1 MDYEIGEKKY
11 SSQELQNEIGG
22 ILTEFLLKIQKTSPN
37 FNKSEEEKRKTQL
50 SSADSR
56 IYEIMKEKNLKYY
69 ANKYN
74 LLQKFDEEQDV
85 NGFLKE
91 FFDLHNRFDG
101 LLNKIKL
108 ILNSNRDKRNLDVLI
123 VDNSFKHMKI
133 YIKKLLEVNNS
144 LSYDIQTDKAG
155 QSTDNVNQ

>member
-1 MDYEIGEKKY
+1 MDYEINGKKY
-11 SSQELQNEIGG
+11 SAQQLQDKIDN
-22 ILTEFLLKIQKTSPN
+22 ILKKFLTKIEETSPN
-37 FNKSEEEKRKTQL
+37 LKKTEEKSRSAKL
-50 SSADSR
+50 SNADSR
-56 IYEIMKEKNLKYY
+56 IYETMKEKNLKYY

-108 ILNSNRDKRNLDVLI
+108 ILNSNRDKRNLDVLV

-133 YIKKLLEVNNS
+133 YIKKLLEVNNN

-155 QSTDNVNQ
+155 QSIDKVN

>member
-1 MDYEIGEKKY
+1 MDYEINGKKY
-11 SSQELQNEIGG
+11 SAQQLQDKIDN
-22 ILTEFLLKIQKTSPN
+22 ILKKFLTKIEETSPN
-37 FNKSEEEKRKTQL
+37 LKKTEEKSRSAKL
-50 SSADSR
+50 SNADSR
-56 IYEIMKEKNLKYY
+56 IYETMKEKNLKYY

-108 ILNSNRDKRNLDVLI
+108 ILNSNRDKRNLDVLV

-133 YIKKLLEVNNS
+133 YIKKLLEVNNN

>member
-1 MDYEIGEKKY
+1 MDYEINGKKY
-11 SSQELQNEIGG
+11 SAQQLQDKIDN
-22 ILTEFLLKIQKTSPN
+22 ILKKFLTKIEETSPN
-37 FNKSEEEKRKTQL
+37 LKKTEEKSRSAKL
-50 SSADSR
+50 SNADSR
-56 IYEIMKEKNLKYY
+56 IYETMKEKNLKYY

-108 ILNSNRDKRNLDVLI
+108 ILNSNRDKRNLDVLV

-133 YIKKLLEVNNS
+133 YIKKLLEVNNN
-144 LSYDIQTDKAG
+144 LSYDRQTDKEC
-155 QSTDNVNQ
+155 

>member
-1 MDYEIGEKKY
+1 MDYEIGGKKY

-22 ILTEFLLKIQKTSPN
+22 ILTEFLLKIQKTRPN
-37 FNKSEEEKRKTQL
+37 FNKSEEEKRKAQL
-50 SSADSR
+50 SNADSR
-56 IYEIMKEKNLKYY
+56 IYETMKEKNLKYY

-108 ILNSNRDKRNLDVLI
+108 ILNSNRDKRNLDVLV

-133 YIKKLLEVNNS
+133 YIKKLLEVNNN

-155 QSTDNVNQ
+155 QSTDNINQ

>member
-1 MDYEIGEKKY
+1 MDYEINGKKY
-11 SSQELQNEIGG
+11 SAQQLQDKIDN
-22 ILTEFLLKIQKTSPN
+22 ILKKFLTKIEETSPN
-37 FNKSEEEKRKTQL
+37 LKKTEEKSRSAKL
-50 SSADSR
+50 SDTDEQ
-56 IYEIMKEKNLKYY
+56 IYQNMKNKNDNYY
-69 ANKYN
+69 NAKIN

-108 ILNSNRDKRNLDVLI
+108 ILNSNRDKRNLDVLV

-133 YIKKLLEVNNS
+133 YIKKLLEVNNN

-155 QSTDNVNQ
+155 QSIDKVN

>member
-1 MDYEIGEKKY
+1 MDYEINGKKY
-11 SSQELQNEIGG
+11 SAQQLQDKIDN
-22 ILTEFLLKIQKTSPN
+22 ILKKFLTKIEETSPN
-37 FNKSEEEKRKTQL
+37 LKKTEEKSRSAKL
-50 SSADSR
+50 SNADSR
-56 IYEIMKEKNLKYY
+56 IYETMKEKNLKYY

-108 ILNSNRDKRNLDVLI
+108 ILNSNRDKRNLDVLV

-133 YIKKLLEVNNS
+133 YIKKLLEVNNN
-144 LSYDIQTDKAG
+144 LSYDRQTDKAG
-155 QSTDNVNQ
+155 QSIDKVN

>member
-1 MDYEIGEKKY
+1 MDYEINGKKY
-11 SSQELQNEIGG
+11 SAQQLQDKIDN
-22 ILTEFLLKIQKTSPN
+22 ILKKFLTKIEETSPN
-37 FNKSEEEKRKTQL
+37 LKKTEEKSRSAKL
-50 SSADSR
+50 SNADSR
-56 IYEIMKEKNLKYY
+56 IYETMKEKNLKYY

-74 LLQKFDEEQDV
+74 LLQKFDGEQDV

-108 ILNSNRDKRNLDVLI
+108 ILNSNRDKRNLDVLV

-133 YIKKLLEVNNS
+133 YIKKLLEVNNN
-144 LSYDIQTDKAG
+144 LSYDRQTDKAG
-155 QSTDNVNQ
+155 QSIDKVN

>member
-1 MDYEIGEKKY
+1 MDYEIGGKKY

-22 ILTEFLLKIQKTSPN
+22 ILTEFCWNSKTRPN
-37 FNKSEEEKRKTQL
+37 FNKSEEEKRKAQL
-50 SSADSR
+50 SNADSR
-56 IYEIMKEKNLKYY
+56 IYETMKEKNLKYY

-108 ILNSNRDKRNLDVLI
+108 ILNSNRDKRNLDVLV

-133 YIKKLLEVNNS
+133 YIKKLLEVNNN

-155 QSTDNVNQ
+155 QSIDKVN

>member
-1 MDYEIGEKKY
+1 
-11 SSQELQNEIGG
+11 
-22 ILTEFLLKIQKTSPN
+22 
-37 FNKSEEEKRKTQL
+37 
-50 SSADSR
+50 
-56 IYEIMKEKNLKYY
+56 MKEKNLKYY

-108 ILNSNRDKRNLDVLI
+108 ILNSNRDKRNLDVLV

-133 YIKKLLEVNNS
+133 YIKKLLEVNNN

-155 QSTDNVNQ
+155 QSIDKVN

>member
-1 MDYEIGEKKY
+1 MDYEIGGKKY

-22 ILTEFLLKIQKTSPN
+22 ILTEFLLKIQKTRPN
-37 FNKSEEEKRKTQL
+37 FNKSEEEKRKAQL
-50 SSADSR
+50 SNADSR
-56 IYEIMKEKNLKYY
+56 IYETMKEKNLKYY

-74 LLQKFDEEQDV
+74 LLQKFDED
-85 NGFLKE
+85 GFLKE

-108 ILNSNRDKRNLDVLI
+108 ILNSNRDKRNLDVLV

-133 YIKKLLEVNNS
+133 YIKKLLEVNNN
-144 LSYDIQTDKAG
+144 LSYDRQTDKAG
-155 QSTDNVNQ
+155 QSIDKVN